1 MTIRSRQRRPLTT
14 LLSTCY
20 TFRNCFENCVNLSLS
35 FIKWIRTYFS
45 ISIVTLEFFFILI
58 RSYYYQWIDTSA
70 CGLLVPEGIIHQVVS
85 VSVLTWFIRYIVFSK
100 MYCYQIIQ
108 LLLKSPPP
116 LRVPQPIVASL
127 FWFSCS
133 TSMEKKSFDL
143 FSNTQYDVTL
153 ETTDFFVVFF

>member
-45 ISIVTLEFFFILI
+45 ISIVTLEFFLYF
-58 RSYYYQWIDTSA
+58 DT
-70 CGLLVPEGIIHQVVS
+70 
-85 VSVLTWFIRYIVFSK
+85 F
-100 MYCYQIIQ
+100 
-108 LLLKSPPP
+108 LLLSMDRYLCLWTISSRGYHPPSSQCFGTDMVYQVYCFQQNVLLLDHIVITKISP